1 MIVNCEDSPN
11 DEQSS
16 LDVSGC
22 CLRYLLLLIEDGEDG
37 IEDALLFIASSSL
50 INMMLDLRCK
60 SERKKWEKYFLS
72 RLSFVL

>member
-1 MIVNCEDSPN
+1 MS
-11 DEQSS
+11 
-16 LDVSGC
+16 
-22 CLRYLLLLIEDGEDG
+22 EDGEDG

-50 INMMLDLRCK
+50 INMMLDLRCRE